1 MGQHTVRACGGKNDK
16 KNPCPGNRLFRGV
29 APLVSKLGA
38 GWSWSTSPSSCFIPE
53 KKTRYSRADCDVL
66 EKNGWETNCY
76 FSVAQTLFTH
86 LYLAILLSGSVSNSV
101 YIFPWLKKNKS
112 PRYTD
117 TSLYRV
123 FLLPGHRAYQLWRI
137 ESLHEPAYLTFGDG
151 FFFSNFCTPC
161 I

>member
-38 GWSWSTSPSSCFIPE
+38 GWSWSTSPSSRFIPE
-53 KKTRYSRADCDVL
+53 KKQGIL
-66 EKNGWETNCY
+66 EPIVTFWRRTAGRRNCY

-151 FFFSNFCTPC
+151 IFFSNFCTPC